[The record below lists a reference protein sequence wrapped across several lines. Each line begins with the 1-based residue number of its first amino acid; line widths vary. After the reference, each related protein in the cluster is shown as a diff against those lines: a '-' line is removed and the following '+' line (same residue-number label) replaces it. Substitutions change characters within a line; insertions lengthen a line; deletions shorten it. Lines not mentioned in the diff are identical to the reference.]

1 MCGKYNR
8 LEIGLMFMFINIPN
22 LLSRNAHKIQAI
34 YDRHHKVFCSPNNII
49 LTYKVNANT
58 FVMLSNNEV
67 STSSLFLCVSFHP

>member
-8 LEIGLMFMFINIPN
+8 LGIGLMFIFIPN

-34 YDRHHKVFCSPNNII
+34 YDRYHKISCSPII

-67 STSSLFLCVSFHP
+67 SISSLFLCVSFHP

>member
-8 LEIGLMFMFINIPN
+8 LGIGLMFIFIPN

-34 YDRHHKVFCSPNNII
+34 YDRHYKVFCSPNNII

>member
-8 LEIGLMFMFINIPN
+8 LGIGLMFIFIPN

-34 YDRHHKVFCSPNNII
+34 YDRHHKISCSPII

-67 STSSLFLCVSFHP
+67 SISSLFLCVSFHP

>member
-8 LEIGLMFMFINIPN
+8 LGIGLMFIFIPN

-34 YDRHHKVFCSPNNII
+34 YDRHHQISCSPII

-67 STSSLFLCVSFHP
+67 SISSLFLCVSFHP

>member
-8 LEIGLMFMFINIPN
+8 LGIGLMFIFIPN

-34 YDRHHKVFCSPNNII
+34 YDRHHKISCSPII

-58 FVMLSNNEV
+58 FAMLSNNEV
-67 STSSLFLCVSFHP
+67 SISSLFLCVSFHP

>member
-8 LEIGLMFMFINIPN
+8 LGIGLMFIFIPN

-34 YDRHHKVFCSPNNII
+34 YGRHHKISCSPII

-58 FVMLSNNEV
+58 LI
-67 STSSLFLCVSFHP
+67 L

>member
-1 MCGKYNR
+1 MCCKYNR
-8 LEIGLMFMFINIPN
+8 LGIGLMFIFIPN

-34 YDRHHKVFCSPNNII
+34 YDRHHKISCSPII

-67 STSSLFLCVSFHP
+67 SISSLFLCVSFHP